1 MVMDYYAYW
10 NGGQIRDLFEALVSI
25 CSGSS
30 YEGLLKT
37 AVLAGFLVTLTGA
50 LLKWQGLAS
59 KVYLFAAVLFYSV
72 MLVPK
77 VDVAIHDERSAD
89 VYVVSNVPF
98 GVGFF
103 ASATSKIGHFL
114 TESFE
119 TAFSLP
125 DAERF
130 SKFGLVYPQRALNN
144 LLAAGPVTPEGR
156 ALTDRVIADCIGPEL
171 LDHPDKAAELSHSG
185 DIWTTISADGWINPA
200 RSSVSS
206 DGTVQQCDQALQSL
220 EQHLNTVE
228 LDFLSKRLGTVLVPE
243 RINPADVIRRTLP
256 QSEALLLGVSRSL
269 EKSLKHSVML
279 TALPRGMASIAAQAG
294 APLDLAAKY
303 SASQAN
309 LTSEINYRTLA
320 RLAEHSLPKIRN
332 CVEFIVI
339 AAFPLMLLLMV
350 AAGSAAGAVF
360 RSFFVL
366 LIWFQLWAP
375 LLSVANY
382 LMISVDANPMNR
394 IAAEFGGSTL
404 LAAGIIR
411 EAGATSQA
419 IAGSIMLLIPVIAFA
434 LAKGSDMAFVSMAT
448 GLMAPAQGASSGA
461 SAQAASGNFN
471 AGNVSM
477 GNTSM
482 NSASANKSDLSSS
495 WNDPYASKSQT
506 AYGSVTRD
514 ETGTV
519 TGMARTSI
527 DLGVTSSGAL
537 THSRTTGT
545 ASSAAT
551 TLTASE
557 RQALSLSSAAS
568 SSNAVSREFARA
580 MSQGLSERLSA
591 GQSTA
596 GSSSSS
602 YSKSS
607 GESSTVSRGLSNSE
621 NLSFTSGA
629 KLQAGGGEAQFS
641 TDAAKEA
648 AKDAKAA
655 SSASPENVNLAV
667 AQSPALLGALPTQ
680 AKDPEGKPVA
690 RHVQNAMSHLRG
702 AAEAAGMGIGLEAK
716 TAQQYVDT
724 ATGAQNAAT
733 QHQKAEA
740 YHALKSTAKEIAAST
755 SNDEMR
761 RAAENFS
768 AALDKAYRTSNDQ
781 SRMLSETFS
790 ASRSLSENLSGTN
803 QTAVNNDI
811 LVMQK
816 LLSSDNLSAESH
828 LKALFDSSDKR
839 EFLGASAAADS
850 YDRAADVCHLGPGQI
865 QETALRQN
873 ALKRHGDNSLLAMQR
888 KGEELIGKQ
897 AGSFK
902 DKTGKA
908 SLLPTSLN
916 EELKDFNKKFEEQD
930 EANAIGLLNHSA
942 MTELRQ
948 ERINDSSTGYQNE
961 QRGMSTLL
969 LNSLAGGLGYRE
981 GRVAEETRGPSNYL
995 NSN

>member
-130 SKFGLVYPQRALNN
+130 SKFGLVYPQRALNS

-171 LDHPDKAAELSHSG
+171 LDHSDKAAELSHSG
-185 DIWTTISADGWINPA
+185 DIWATISADGWINPA

-206 DGTVQQCDQALQSL
+206 DGTVQRCDQALQNL

-243 RINPADVIRRTLP
+243 RIDPADVIRRTLP

-269 EKSLKHSVML
+269 EQSLKHSVML

-375 LLSVANY
+375 LLS
-382 LMISVDANPMNR
+382 
-394 IAAEFGGSTL
+394 
-404 LAAGIIR
+404 
-411 EAGATSQA
+411 A
-419 IAGSIMLLIPVIAFA
+419 I
-434 LAKGSDMAFVSMAT
+434 
-448 GLMAPAQGASSGA
+448 
-461 SAQAASGNFN
+461 
-471 AGNVSM
+471 
-477 GNTSM
+477 
-482 NSASANKSDLSSS
+482 
-495 WNDPYASKSQT
+495 
-506 AYGSVTRD
+506 
-514 ETGTV
+514 
-519 TGMARTSI
+519 
-527 DLGVTSSGAL
+527 
-537 THSRTTGT
+537 H
-545 ASSAAT
+545 
-551 TLTASE
+551 
-557 RQALSLSSAAS
+557 
-568 SSNAVSREFARA
+568 
-580 MSQGLSERLSA
+580 
-591 GQSTA
+591 
-596 GSSSSS
+596 
-602 YSKSS
+602 
-607 GESSTVSRGLSNSE
+607 
-621 NLSFTSGA
+621 
-629 KLQAGGGEAQFS
+629 
-641 TDAAKEA
+641 
-648 AKDAKAA
+648 
-655 SSASPENVNLAV
+655 
-667 AQSPALLGALPTQ
+667 
-680 AKDPEGKPVA
+680 
-690 RHVQNAMSHLRG
+690 
-702 AAEAAGMGIGLEAK
+702 
-716 TAQQYVDT
+716 
-724 ATGAQNAAT
+724 
-733 QHQKAEA
+733 
-740 YHALKSTAKEIAAST
+740 
-755 SNDEMR
+755 
-761 RAAENFS
+761 
-768 AALDKAYRTSNDQ
+768 
-781 SRMLSETFS
+781 
-790 ASRSLSENLSGTN
+790 
-803 QTAVNNDI
+803 
-811 LVMQK
+811 
-816 LLSSDNLSAESH
+816 
-828 LKALFDSSDKR
+828 
-839 EFLGASAAADS
+839 
-850 YDRAADVCHLGPGQI
+850 
-865 QETALRQN
+865 
-873 ALKRHGDNSLLAMQR
+873 
-888 KGEELIGKQ
+888 
-897 AGSFK
+897 
-902 DKTGKA
+902 
-908 SLLPTSLN
+908 
-916 EELKDFNKKFEEQD
+916 
-930 EANAIGLLNHSA
+930 
-942 MTELRQ
+942 
-948 ERINDSSTGYQNE
+948 
-961 QRGMSTLL
+961 
-969 LNSLAGGLGYRE
+969 
-981 GRVAEETRGPSNYL
+981 
-995 NSN
+995 

>member
-130 SKFGLVYPQRALNN
+130 SKFGLVYPQRALNS

-156 ALTDRVIADCIGPEL
+156 ALIDRVIADCIGPEL

-185 DIWTTISADGWINPA
+185 DIWATISADGWINPA

-206 DGTVQQCDQALQSL
+206 DGTVQRCDQALQSL
-220 EQHLNTVE
+220 DQHLNTVE

-243 RINPADVIRRTLP
+243 RIDPADVIRRTLP

-269 EKSLKHSVML
+269 EQSLKHSVML

-350 AAGSAAGAVF
+350 AAGSAAGAVV

-448 GLMAPAQGASSGA
+448 GLMAPAQGASSGV
-461 SAQAASGNFN
+461 SAQAAAGNFN

-495 WNDPYASKSQT
+495 WSDPYASKSHT

-545 ASSAAT
+545 ASSSVT

-557 RQALSLSSAAS
+557 SQVLSLSSATS

-641 TDAAKEA
+641 TNASKEA
-648 AKDAKAA
+648 
-655 SSASPENVNLAV
+655 
-667 AQSPALLGALPTQ
+667 

-690 RHVQNAMSHLRG
+690 RHVQSALSHLRG

-716 TAQQYVDT
+716 TAQQFVDT
-724 ATGAQNAAT
+724 ATGTQNAAT

-768 AALDKAYRTSNDQ
+768 AALDKAYRTSNDHG
-781 SRMLSETFS
+781 RMLSETFS
-790 ASRSLSENLSGTN
+790 ASRSQSENLSGTN

-839 EFLGASAAADS
+839 EFLRPCCGCPTLRSGANTRNRYSK
-850 YDRAADVCHLGPGQI
+850 
-865 QETALRQN
+865 
-873 ALKRHGDNSLLAMQR
+873 KR
-888 KGEELIGKQ
+888 
-897 AGSFK
+897 
-902 DKTGKA
+902 
-908 SLLPTSLN
+908 P
-916 EELKDFNKKFEEQD
+916 
-930 EANAIGLLNHSA
+930 
-942 MTELRQ
+942 
-948 ERINDSSTGYQNE
+948 
-961 QRGMSTLL
+961 
-969 LNSLAGGLGYRE
+969 
-981 GRVAEETRGPSNYL
+981 
-995 NSN
+995 

>member
-77 VDVAIHDERSAD
+77 VDVAVHDERSAD
-89 VYVVSNVPF
+89 IYVVSNVPF

-130 SKFGLVYPQRALNN
+130 SKFGLVYPQRALNS

-185 DIWTTISADGWINPA
+185 DIWATISADGWINPA

-206 DGTVQQCDQALQSL
+206 DGTVQRCDQALQSL
-220 EQHLNTVE
+220 DQHLNTVE

-243 RINPADVIRRTLP
+243 RIDPADVIRRTLP

-269 EKSLKHSVML
+269 EQSLKHSVML

-404 LAAGIIR
+404 LAVGIIR

-448 GLMAPAQGASSGA
+448 GLMAPAQGASSGV
-461 SAQAASGNFN
+461 SAQAAAGNFN

-557 RQALSLSSAAS
+557 SQALSLSSAAS

-641 TDAAKEA
+641 TDPAKEA
-648 AKDAKAA
+648 AKAA
-655 SSASPENVNLAV
+655 SSASPENLNLAA
-667 AQSPALLGALPTQ
+667 AQSPTLLGAVPTQ
-680 AKDPEGKPVA
+680 AKDSEGKPVA
-690 RHVQNAMSHLRG
+690 RRVQNAMSHLRG

-716 TAQQYVDT
+716 TAQQFVDT
-724 ATGAQNAAT
+724 ATGSQSAAT
-733 QHQKAEA
+733 QRQKAEA

-790 ASRSLSENLSGTN
+790 ASRSQSENLSGTS

-816 LLSSDNLSAESH
+816 LLSSDYLSAESH

-850 YDRAADVCHLGPGQI
+850 YDRAADVRHLGPGQI

-873 ALKRHGDNSLLAMQR
+873 ALKRQGETSLSALQLM
-888 KGEELIGKQ
+888 GEGVIGKQ
-897 AGSFK
+897 AKSFRNNAEISSL
-902 DKTGKA
+902 A
-908 SLLPTSLN
+908 SSSLN
-916 EELKDFNKKFEEQD
+916 VEREDFNKKFDEQE
-930 EANAIGLLNHSA
+930 EANAIGLLNQGA
-942 MTELRQ
+942 MTDLRI
-948 ERINDSSTGYQNE
+948 EHNNDSSTRYLNE
-961 QRGMSTLL
+961 QKGMSTLL
-969 LNSLAGGLGYRE
+969 LNSLAGGLGYQ
-981 GRVAEETRGPSNYL
+981 GPRLGKYKQDER
-995 NSN
+995 

>member
-130 SKFGLVYPQRALNN
+130 SKFGLVYPQRALNS

-185 DIWTTISADGWINPA
+185 NIWATISADGWINPA

-206 DGTVQQCDQALQSL
+206 DGTVQRCDQALQSL
-220 EQHLNTVE
+220 DQYLNTVE

-243 RINPADVIRRTLP
+243 RIDPADVIRRTLP
-256 QSEALLLGVSRSL
+256 QSEALLLGMSRSL
-269 EKSLKHSVML
+269 EQSLKHSVML
-279 TALPRGMASIAAQAG
+279 RGMASIAAQAG

-461 SAQAASGNFN
+461 SAQTAAGNFN

-495 WNDPYASKSQT
+495 WSDPYASKSQT

-545 ASSAAT
+545 ASSSAT

-557 RQALSLSSAAS
+557 SQALSLSSAAS

-641 TDAAKEA
+641 TDAAKET

-655 SSASPENVNLAV
+655 SSASPEALNLAA
-667 AQSPALLGALPTQ
+667 AQSPALLGAVPTQ
-680 AKDPEGKPVA
+680 VKDSERKPVA
-690 RHVQNAMSHLRG
+690 RHVQNAMSHLLG

-740 YHALKSTAKEIAAST
+740 YHALKSTAKEIAAAT

-790 ASRSLSENLSGTN
+790 ASRSQSESLSGTN

-839 EFLGASAAADS
+839 EYLGASAAADS
-850 YDRAADVCHLGPGQI
+850 YDRAADVRHLGPGQI
-865 QETALRQN
+865 QVTGLEQN

-902 DKTGKA
+902 DKTEDV
-908 SLLPTSLN
+908 SLLSTSLN
-916 EELKDFNKKFEEQD
+916 EELKDFNRKFDEQEET
-930 EANAIGLLNHSA
+930 NAVGLMNQGA
-942 MTELRQ
+942 MTELRRD
-948 ERINDSSTGYQNE
+948 RIDDASVNYLNE
-961 QRGMSTLL
+961 QRGISTIL
-969 LNSLAGGLGYRE
+969 LNSLAGGLGYKKPMIE
-981 GRVAEETRGPSNYL
+981 NEKDVHK
-995 NSN
+995 

>member
-130 SKFGLVYPQRALNN
+130 SKFGLVYPQRALNS

-156 ALTDRVIADCIGPEL
+156 ALIDRVIADCIGPEL

-185 DIWTTISADGWINPA
+185 DIWATISADGWINPA

-206 DGTVQQCDQALQSL
+206 DGTVQRCDQALQSL
-220 EQHLNTVE
+220 DQHLNTVE

-243 RINPADVIRRTLP
+243 RIDPADVIRRTLP

-269 EKSLKHSVML
+269 EQSLKHSVML

-448 GLMAPAQGASSGA
+448 GLMAPAQGASSGV
-461 SAQAASGNFN
+461 SAQAAAGNFN

-495 WNDPYASKSQT
+495 WSDPYASKSHT

-545 ASSAAT
+545 ASSSVT

-557 RQALSLSSAAS
+557 SQVLSLSSAAS

-641 TDAAKEA
+641 TNASKEA

-655 SSASPENVNLAV
+655 SSASPENVNLAA
-667 AQSPALLGALPTQ
+667 AQSPALLGTLPTQ

-690 RHVQNAMSHLRG
+690 RHVQSAMSHLRG

-716 TAQQYVDT
+716 TAQQFVDT
-724 ATGAQNAAT
+724 ATGSQSSAT
-733 QHQKAEA
+733 QRQKAEA

-755 SNDEMR
+755 SNDEIR
-761 RAAENFS
+761 LAAESFS

-790 ASRSLSENLSGTN
+790 ASRSQSENLSGTS

-839 EFLGASAAADS
+839 EYLGASAAADS
-850 YDRAADVCHLGPGQI
+850 YDRAADVRHLGPGQI

-873 ALKRHGDNSLLAMQR
+873 ALKRQ
-888 KGEELIGKQ
+888 GETSFSALQLMGEGVIGKQ
-897 AGSFK
+897 AKSFRNNAENSSL
-902 DKTGKA
+902 A
-908 SLLPTSLN
+908 SSSLN
-916 EELKDFNKKFEEQD
+916 AGREDFNKKFDEQE
-930 EANAIGLLNHSA
+930 EANV
-942 MTELRQ
+942 T
-948 ERINDSSTGYQNE
+948 
-961 QRGMSTLL
+961 
-969 LNSLAGGLGYRE
+969 
-981 GRVAEETRGPSNYL
+981 
-995 NSN
+995 

>member
-130 SKFGLVYPQRALNN
+130 SKFGLVYPQRALNS

-185 DIWTTISADGWINPA
+185 DIWATISADGWINPA

-206 DGTVQQCDQALQSL
+206 DGTVQRCDQALQSL
-220 EQHLNTVE
+220 DQHLNTVE
-228 LDFLSKRLGTVLVPE
+228 LDFLSKRLGTVLIPE
-243 RINPADVIRRTLP
+243 RIDPADVIRRTLP

-269 EKSLKHSVML
+269 EQSLKHSVML

-375 LLSVANY
+375 LFSVANY

-394 IAAEFGGSTL
+394 IASEFGGSTL

-461 SAQAASGNFN
+461 SAQASAGNFN

-477 GNTSM
+477 GNTSI

-495 WNDPYASKSQT
+495 WSDPYASKSQT

-514 ETGTV
+514 GTGTV

-537 THSRTTGT
+537 RHSRTTGT
-545 ASSAAT
+545 ASSSAT

-557 RQALSLSSAAS
+557 SQALSLSSAAS
-568 SSNAVSREFARA
+568 SSNAVSRECARA

-602 YSKSS
+602 YSKST

-648 AKDAKAA
+648 AKDAKGV
-655 SSASPENVNLAV
+655 SSASSENLNLAA
-667 AQSPALLGALPTQ
+667 AQSSPAVLGAVSTQ
-680 AKDPEGKPVA
+680 SKDSEGKPVA

-716 TAQQYVDT
+716 TAQLLVDT
-724 ATGAQNAAT
+724 ATGSQSAAT
-733 QHQKAEA
+733 QRQKAEA
-740 YHALKSTAKEIAAST
+740 YHVLKSTAKEIASST
-755 SNDEMR
+755 TNDEMR
-761 RAAENFS
+761 RVAENFS
-768 AALDKAYRTSNDQ
+768 AALDKAYRSSNDQ
-781 SRMLSETFS
+781 SRMVSETFS
-790 ASRSLSENLSGTN
+790 ASRSQSENLSGTS

-839 EFLGASAAADS
+839 EYLGASVAADS
-850 YDRAADVCHLGPGQI
+850 YDRAADVRHLGPGQI
-865 QETALRQN
+865 QNTGLEQN
-873 ALKRHGDNSLLAMQR
+873 ALKRHGDNSLSAMQR
-888 KGEELIGKQ
+888 KGGELIGKQ
-897 AGSFK
+897 AISLK
-902 DKTGKA
+902 DKTEGA
-908 SLLPTSLN
+908 SLLSTSLN
-916 EELKDFNKKFEEQD
+916 AGLKDFNRKFDEQEETNSVGLMNQD
-930 EANAIGLLNHSA
+930 A
-942 MTELRQ
+942 MTELRRD
-948 ERINDSSTGYQNE
+948 RIDGASVNYLNE
-961 QRGMSTLL
+961 QKGMSTIL

-981 GRVAEETRGPSNYL
+981 ARVEKEAKDEN
-995 NSN
+995 

>member
-130 SKFGLVYPQRALNN
+130 SKFGLVYPQRALNS
-144 LLAAGPVTPEGR
+144 LLTAGPVTPEGR

-185 DIWTTISADGWINPA
+185 DIWATISADGWINPA

-206 DGTVQQCDQALQSL
+206 DGTVQRCDQALQSL
-220 EQHLNTVE
+220 DQHLNTVE

-243 RINPADVIRRTLP
+243 RIDPADVIRRTLP

-269 EKSLKHSVML
+269 EQSLKHSVML

-375 LLSVANY
+375 LFSVANY

-394 IAAEFGGSTL
+394 IASEFGGSTL

-461 SAQAASGNFN
+461 SAQASAGNFN

-477 GNTSM
+477 GNTSI

-495 WNDPYASKSQT
+495 WSDPYASKSQT

-514 ETGTV
+514 GTGTV

-537 THSRTTGT
+537 RHSRTTGT
-545 ASSAAT
+545 ASSSAT

-557 RQALSLSSAAS
+557 SQALSLSSAAS

-602 YSKSS
+602 YSKST

-648 AKDAKAA
+648 AKDAKGV
-655 SSASPENVNLAV
+655 SSASSENLNLAA
-667 AQSPALLGALPTQ
+667 AQSSPAVLGAVSTQ
-680 AKDPEGKPVA
+680 SKDSEGKPVA

-716 TAQQYVDT
+716 TAQLLVDT
-724 ATGAQNAAT
+724 ATGSQSAAT
-733 QHQKAEA
+733 QRQKAEA
-740 YHALKSTAKEIAAST
+740 YHVLKSTAKEIASST
-755 SNDEMR
+755 TNDEMR
-761 RAAENFS
+761 RVAENFS
-768 AALDKAYRTSNDQ
+768 AALDKAYRSSNDQ
-781 SRMLSETFS
+781 SRMVSETFS
-790 ASRSLSENLSGTN
+790 ASRSQSENLSGTS

-839 EFLGASAAADS
+839 EYLGASVAADS
-850 YDRAADVCHLGPGQI
+850 YDRAADVRHLGPGQI
-865 QETALRQN
+865 QNTGLEQN
-873 ALKRHGDNSLLAMQR
+873 ALKRHGDNSLSAMQR
-888 KGEELIGKQ
+888 KGGELIGKQ
-897 AGSFK
+897 AISLK
-902 DKTGKA
+902 DKTEGA
-908 SLLPTSLN
+908 SLLSTSLN
-916 EELKDFNKKFEEQD
+916 AGLKDFNRKFDEQEETNSVGLMNQD
-930 EANAIGLLNHSA
+930 A
-942 MTELRQ
+942 MTELRRD
-948 ERINDSSTGYQNE
+948 RIDGASVNYLNE
-961 QRGMSTLL
+961 QKGMSTIL

-981 GRVAEETRGPSNYL
+981 ARVEKEAKDEN
-995 NSN
+995 

>member
-130 SKFGLVYPQRALNN
+130 SKFGLVYPQRALNS

-171 LDHPDKAAELSHSG
+171 LDHSDKAAELSHSG
-185 DIWTTISADGWINPA
+185 DIWATISADGWINPA

-206 DGTVQQCDQALQSL
+206 DGTVQRCDQALQNL

-243 RINPADVIRRTLP
+243 RIDPADVIRRTLP

-269 EKSLKHSVML
+269 EQSLKHSVML

-394 IAAEFGGSTL
+394 IATEFGGSTL

-419 IAGSIMLLIPVIAFA
+419 IAGSIMLLIPLIAFA

-461 SAQAASGNFN
+461 SAQAAAGNFN
-471 AGNVSM
+471 AGNISM

-495 WNDPYASKSQT
+495 WSDPYASKSQT

-527 DLGVTSSGAL
+527 DLGVSSSGAL

-545 ASSAAT
+545 ASSSAT

-557 RQALSLSSAAS
+557 SQALSLSSAAT

-602 YSKSS
+602 YSKST

-648 AKDAKAA
+648 AKDAKGV
-655 SSASPENVNLAV
+655 SSASSENLNLAA
-667 AQSPALLGALPTQ
+667 AQSSPAVLGAVSAQ
-680 AKDPEGKPVA
+680 SKDSEGKPVA

-716 TAQQYVDT
+716 TAQLLVDT
-724 ATGAQNAAT
+724 ATGSQSAAT
-733 QHQKAEA
+733 QRQKAEA
-740 YHALKSTAKEIAAST
+740 YQVLKSTAKEIASST
-755 SNDEMR
+755 TNDEMR
-761 RAAENFS
+761 RVAENFS
-768 AALDKAYRTSNDQ
+768 AALDKAYRSSNDQ
-781 SRMLSETFS
+781 SRMVSETFS
-790 ASRSLSENLSGTN
+790 ASRSQSETLSGTS

-839 EFLGASAAADS
+839 EYLGASVAADS
-850 YDRAADVCHLGPGQI
+850 YDRAADVRHLGPGQI
-865 QETALRQN
+865 QNTGLEQN
-873 ALKRHGDNSLLAMQR
+873 ALKRHGDNSLSAMQR
-888 KGEELIGKQ
+888 KGGELIGKQ
-897 AGSFK
+897 AISLK
-902 DKTGKA
+902 DKTEGA
-908 SLLPTSLN
+908 SLLSTSLN
-916 EELKDFNKKFEEQD
+916 AGLKDFNRKFDEQEETNSVGLMNQD
-930 EANAIGLLNHSA
+930 A
-942 MTELRQ
+942 MTELRRD
-948 ERINDSSTGYQNE
+948 RIDGASVNYLNE
-961 QRGMSTLL
+961 QKGMSTIL

-981 GRVAEETRGPSNYL
+981 ARVKKEAKDEN
-995 NSN
+995 

>member
-59 KVYLFAAVLFYSV
+59 KVYLFAAALFYSV

-130 SKFGLVYPQRALNN
+130 SKFGLVYPQRALNS

-185 DIWTTISADGWINPA
+185 DIWATISADGWINPA

-206 DGTVQQCDQALQSL
+206 DGTVQRCDQALQSL
-220 EQHLNTVE
+220 DQYLNTVE

-243 RINPADVIRRTLP
+243 RIDPADVIRRTLP
-256 QSEALLLGVSRSL
+256 QSEALLLGMSRSL
-269 EKSLKHSVML
+269 EQSLKHSVML

-461 SAQAASGNFN
+461 SAQTAAGNFN

-495 WNDPYASKSQT
+495 WSDPYASKSQT

-537 THSRTTGT
+537 THSRMTGT
-545 ASSAAT
+545 ASSSAT

-557 RQALSLSSAAS
+557 SQALSLSSAAS

-641 TDAAKEA
+641 TDAAKET

-655 SSASPENVNLAV
+655 SSASPEALNLAA
-667 AQSPALLGALPTQ
+667 AQSPALLGAVPTQ
-680 AKDPEGKPVA
+680 VKDSERKPVA
-690 RHVQNAMSHLRG
+690 RHVQNAMSHLLG

-740 YHALKSTAKEIAAST
+740 YHALKSTAKEIAAAT

-790 ASRSLSENLSGTN
+790 ASRSQSESLSGTN

-839 EFLGASAAADS
+839 EYLGASAAADS
-850 YDRAADVCHLGPGQI
+850 YDRAADVRHLGPGQI
-865 QETALRQN
+865 QVTGLEQN

-902 DKTGKA
+902 DKTEDV
-908 SLLPTSLN
+908 SLLSTSLN
-916 EELKDFNKKFEEQD
+916 EELKDFNRKFDEQEET
-930 EANAIGLLNHSA
+930 NAVGLMNQGA
-942 MTELRQ
+942 MTELRRD
-948 ERINDSSTGYQNE
+948 RIDDASVNYLNE
-961 QRGMSTLL
+961 QRGISTIL
-969 LNSLAGGLGYRE
+969 LNSLAGGLGYKKPMIE
-981 GRVAEETRGPSNYL
+981 NEKDVHK
-995 NSN
+995 

>member
-50 LLKWQGLAS
+50 LLKWQGIAS

-77 VDVAIHDERSAD
+77 VNVAIHDERSAD

-130 SKFGLVYPQRALNN
+130 SKFGLVYPQRALTS

-185 DIWTTISADGWINPA
+185 DIWATISADGWINPA

-206 DGTVQQCDQALQSL
+206 DGTVQRCDQALQSL
-220 EQHLNTVE
+220 DQHLNTVE

-243 RINPADVIRRTLP
+243 RIDPADVIRRTLP

-269 EKSLKHSVML
+269 EQSLKHSVML

-394 IAAEFGGSTL
+394 IATEFRGSTL

-434 LAKGSDMAFVSMAT
+434 LAKGTDMAFVSMAT
-448 GLMAPAQGASSGA
+448 GLMTPAQGASSGA

-557 RQALSLSSAAS
+557 SQALSLSSAAS
-568 SSNAVSREFARA
+568 SSNAVSREFAQA

-629 KLQAGGGEAQFS
+629 KLQAEGGEAQFS
-641 TDAAKEA
+641 TDPAKEA
-648 AKDAKAA
+648 AKAA
-655 SSASPENVNLAV
+655 SSASPENLNLAA
-667 AQSPALLGALPTQ
+667 AQSPTLLGAVPTQ
-680 AKDPEGKPVA
+680 AKDSEGKPVA
-690 RHVQNAMSHLRG
+690 RRVQNAMSHLRG

-716 TAQQYVDT
+716 TAQQFVDT
-724 ATGAQNAAT
+724 ATGSQSAAT
-733 QHQKAEA
+733 QRQKAEA

-790 ASRSLSENLSGTN
+790 ASRSQSENLSGTS

-816 LLSSDNLSAESH
+816 LLSSDYLSAESH

-850 YDRAADVCHLGPGQI
+850 YDRAADVRHLGPGQI

-873 ALKRHGDNSLLAMQR
+873 ALKRQGETSLSALQLM
-888 KGEELIGKQ
+888 GEGVIGKQ
-897 AGSFK
+897 AKSFRNNAEISSL
-902 DKTGKA
+902 A
-908 SLLPTSLN
+908 SSSLN
-916 EELKDFNKKFEEQD
+916 VEREDFNKKFDEQE
-930 EANAIGLLNHSA
+930 EANAIGLLNQGA
-942 MTELRQ
+942 MTDLRI
-948 ERINDSSTGYQNE
+948 EHNNDSSTRYLNE
-961 QRGMSTLL
+961 QKGMSTLL
-969 LNSLAGGLGYRE
+969 LNSLAGGLAYQ
-981 GRVAEETRGPSNYL
+981 GPRLGKYKQDER
-995 NSN
+995 

>member
-130 SKFGLVYPQRALNN
+130 SKFGLVYPQRALNS

-171 LDHPDKAAELSHSG
+171 LDHSDKAAELSHSG
-185 DIWTTISADGWINPA
+185 DIWATISADGWINPA

-206 DGTVQQCDQALQSL
+206 DGTVQRCDQALQNL

-243 RINPADVIRRTLP
+243 RIDPADVIRRTLP

-269 EKSLKHSVML
+269 EQSLKHSVML

-394 IAAEFGGSTL
+394 IATEFGGSTL

-419 IAGSIMLLIPVIAFA
+419 IAGSIMLLIPLIAFA

-461 SAQAASGNFN
+461 SAQAAAGNFN
-471 AGNVSM
+471 AGNISM

-495 WNDPYASKSQT
+495 WSDPYASKSQT

-527 DLGVTSSGAL
+527 DLGVSSSGAL

-545 ASSAAT
+545 ASSSAT

-557 RQALSLSSAAS
+557 SQALSLSSAAT

-602 YSKSS
+602 YSKST
-607 GESSTVSRGLSNSE
+607 GESSIVSRGLSNSE

-648 AKDAKAA
+648 AKDAKGV
-655 SSASPENVNLAV
+655 SSASSENLNLAA
-667 AQSPALLGALPTQ
+667 AQSSPAVLGAVSTQ
-680 AKDPEGKPVA
+680 SKDSEGKPVA

-716 TAQQYVDT
+716 TAQLLVDT
-724 ATGAQNAAT
+724 ATGSQSAAT
-733 QHQKAEA
+733 QRQKAEA
-740 YHALKSTAKEIAAST
+740 YQVLKSTAKEIASST
-755 SNDEMR
+755 TNDEMR
-761 RAAENFS
+761 RVAENFS
-768 AALDKAYRTSNDQ
+768 AALDKAYRSSNDQ
-781 SRMLSETFS
+781 SRMVSETFS
-790 ASRSLSENLSGTN
+790 ASRSQSETLSGTS

-839 EFLGASAAADS
+839 EYLGASVAADS
-850 YDRAADVCHLGPGQI
+850 YDRAADVRHLGPGQI
-865 QETALRQN
+865 QNTGLEQN
-873 ALKRHGDNSLLAMQR
+873 ALKRHGDNSLSAMQR
-888 KGEELIGKQ
+888 KGGELIGKQ
-897 AGSFK
+897 AISLK
-902 DKTGKA
+902 DKTEGA
-908 SLLPTSLN
+908 SLLSTSLN
-916 EELKDFNKKFEEQD
+916 AGLKDFNRKFDEQEETNSVGLMNQD
-930 EANAIGLLNHSA
+930 A
-942 MTELRQ
+942 MTELRRD
-948 ERINDSSTGYQNE
+948 RIDGASVNYLNE
-961 QRGMSTLL
+961 QKGMSTIL

-981 GRVAEETRGPSNYL
+981 ARVEKEAKDEN
-995 NSN
+995 

>member
-130 SKFGLVYPQRALNN
+130 SKFGLVYPQRALNS

-185 DIWTTISADGWINPA
+185 DIWATISADGWINPA

-206 DGTVQQCDQALQSL
+206 DGTVQRCDQALQSL
-220 EQHLNTVE
+220 DQYLNTVE

-243 RINPADVIRRTLP
+243 RIDPADVIRRTLP
-256 QSEALLLGVSRSL
+256 QSEALLLGMSRSL
-269 EKSLKHSVML
+269 EQSLKHSVML

-461 SAQAASGNFN
+461 SAQTAAGNFN

-495 WNDPYASKSQT
+495 WSDPYASKSQS

-537 THSRTTGT
+537 THSRMTGT
-545 ASSAAT
+545 ASSSAT

-557 RQALSLSSAAS
+557 SQALSLSSAAS

-641 TDAAKEA
+641 TDAAKET

-655 SSASPENVNLAV
+655 SSASPEALNLAA
-667 AQSPALLGALPTQ
+667 AQSPALLGAVPTQ
-680 AKDPEGKPVA
+680 VKDSERKPVA
-690 RHVQNAMSHLRG
+690 RHVQNAMSHLLG

-740 YHALKSTAKEIAAST
+740 YHALKSTAKEIAAAT

-790 ASRSLSENLSGTN
+790 ASRSQSESLSGTN

-839 EFLGASAAADS
+839 EYLGASAAADS
-850 YDRAADVCHLGPGQI
+850 YDRAADVRHLGPGQI
-865 QETALRQN
+865 QVTGLEQN

-902 DKTGKA
+902 DKTEDV
-908 SLLPTSLN
+908 SLLSTSLN
-916 EELKDFNKKFEEQD
+916 EELKDFNRKFDEQEET
-930 EANAIGLLNHSA
+930 NAVGLMNQGA
-942 MTELRQ
+942 MTELRRD
-948 ERINDSSTGYQNE
+948 RIDDASVNYLNE
-961 QRGMSTLL
+961 QRGISTIL
-969 LNSLAGGLGYRE
+969 LNSLAGGLGYKKPMIE
-981 GRVAEETRGPSNYL
+981 NEKDVHK
-995 NSN
+995 

>member
-130 SKFGLVYPQRALNN
+130 SKFGLVYPQRALNS

-185 DIWTTISADGWINPA
+185 NIWATISADGWINPA

-206 DGTVQQCDQALQSL
+206 DGTVQRCDQALQSL
-220 EQHLNTVE
+220 DQYLNTVE

-243 RINPADVIRRTLP
+243 RIDPADVIRRTLP
-256 QSEALLLGVSRSL
+256 QSEALLGMSRSL
-269 EKSLKHSVML
+269 EQSLKHSVML

-461 SAQAASGNFN
+461 SAQTAAGNFN

-495 WNDPYASKSQT
+495 WSDPYASKSQT

-545 ASSAAT
+545 ASSSAT

-557 RQALSLSSAAS
+557 SQALSLSSAAS

-641 TDAAKEA
+641 TDAAKET

-655 SSASPENVNLAV
+655 SSASPEALNLAA
-667 AQSPALLGALPTQ
+667 AQSPALLGAVPTQ
-680 AKDPEGKPVA
+680 VKDSERKPVA
-690 RHVQNAMSHLRG
+690 RHVQNAMSHLLG

-740 YHALKSTAKEIAAST
+740 YHALKSTAKEIAAAT

-790 ASRSLSENLSGTN
+790 ASRSQSESLSGTN

-839 EFLGASAAADS
+839 EYLGASAAADS
-850 YDRAADVCHLGPGQI
+850 YDRAADVRHLGPGQI
-865 QETALRQN
+865 QVTGLEQN
-873 ALKRHGDNSLLAMQR
+873 ALKRHGENSLLAMQR

-902 DKTGKA
+902 DKTEDV
-908 SLLPTSLN
+908 SLLSTSLN
-916 EELKDFNKKFEEQD
+916 EELKDFNRKFDEQEET
-930 EANAIGLLNHSA
+930 NAVGLMNQGA
-942 MTELRQ
+942 MTELRRD
-948 ERINDSSTGYQNE
+948 RIDDASVNYLNE
-961 QRGMSTLL
+961 QRGISTIL
-969 LNSLAGGLGYRE
+969 LNSLAGGLGYKKPMIE
-981 GRVAEETRGPSNYL
+981 NEKDVHK
-995 NSN
+995 

>member
-50 LLKWQGLAS
+50 LLKWQGIAS

-77 VDVAIHDERSAD
+77 VNVAIHDERSAD

-130 SKFGLVYPQRALNN
+130 SKFGLVYPQRALTS

-185 DIWTTISADGWINPA
+185 DIWATISADGWINPA

-206 DGTVQQCDQALQSL
+206 DGTVQRCDQALQSL
-220 EQHLNTVE
+220 DQHLNTVE

-243 RINPADVIRRTLP
+243 RIDPADVIRRTLP
-256 QSEALLLGVSRSL
+256 QSEALLLGDSRSL
-269 EKSLKHSVML
+269 EQSLKHSVML

-394 IAAEFGGSTL
+394 IATEFRGSTL

-434 LAKGSDMAFVSMAT
+434 LAKGTDMAFVSMAT
-448 GLMAPAQGASSGA
+448 GLMTPAQGASSGA

-527 DLGVTSSGAL
+527 DLGVTSSSAL

-557 RQALSLSSAAS
+557 SQALSLSSAAS
-568 SSNAVSREFARA
+568 SSNAVSREFAQA

-629 KLQAGGGEAQFS
+629 KLQAEGGEAQFS
-641 TDAAKEA
+641 TDPAKEA
-648 AKDAKAA
+648 AKAA
-655 SSASPENVNLAV
+655 SSASPENLNLAA
-667 AQSPALLGALPTQ
+667 AQSPTLLGAVPTQ
-680 AKDPEGKPVA
+680 AKDSEGKPVA
-690 RHVQNAMSHLRG
+690 RRVQNAMSHLRG

-716 TAQQYVDT
+716 TAQQFVDT
-724 ATGAQNAAT
+724 ATGSQSAAT
-733 QHQKAEA
+733 QRQKAEA

-790 ASRSLSENLSGTN
+790 ASRSQSENLSGTS

-816 LLSSDNLSAESH
+816 LLSSDYLSAESH

-850 YDRAADVCHLGPGQI
+850 YARAADVRHLGPGQI

-873 ALKRHGDNSLLAMQR
+873 ALKRQGETSLSALQLM
-888 KGEELIGKQ
+888 GEGVIGKQ
-897 AGSFK
+897 AKSFRNNAEISSL
-902 DKTGKA
+902 A
-908 SLLPTSLN
+908 SSSLN
-916 EELKDFNKKFEEQD
+916 VEREDFNKKFDEQE
-930 EANAIGLLNHSA
+930 EANAIGLLNQGA
-942 MTELRQ
+942 MTDLRI
-948 ERINDSSTGYQNE
+948 EHNNDSSTRYLNE
-961 QRGMSTLL
+961 QKGMSTLL
-969 LNSLAGGLGYRE
+969 LNSLAGGLGYQ
-981 GRVAEETRGPSNYL
+981 GPRLGKYKQDER
-995 NSN
+995 

>member
-130 SKFGLVYPQRALNN
+130 SKFGLVYPQRALNS

-185 DIWTTISADGWINPA
+185 DIWATISADGWINPA

-206 DGTVQQCDQALQSL
+206 DGTVQRCDQALQSL
-220 EQHLNTVE
+220 DQHLNTVE

-243 RINPADVIRRTLP
+243 RIDPADVIRRTLP

-269 EKSLKHSVML
+269 EQSLKHSVML

-350 AAGSAAGAVF
+350 AAGSGAGAVF

-375 LLSVANY
+375 LFSVANY

-394 IAAEFGGSTL
+394 IASEFGGSTL

-461 SAQAASGNFN
+461 SAQASAGNFN

-477 GNTSM
+477 GNTSI

-495 WNDPYASKSQT
+495 WSDPYASKSQT

-514 ETGTV
+514 GTGTV

-537 THSRTTGT
+537 RHSRTTGT
-545 ASSAAT
+545 ASSSAT

-557 RQALSLSSAAS
+557 SQALSLSSAAS

-580 MSQGLSERLSA
+580 MSQGLSERLSE

-602 YSKSS
+602 YSKST
-607 GESSTVSRGLSNSE
+607 GESSNVSRGLSNSE

-648 AKDAKAA
+648 AKDAKGV
-655 SSASPENVNLAV
+655 SSASSENLNLAA
-667 AQSPALLGALPTQ
+667 AQSSPAVLGAVSTQ
-680 AKDPEGKPVA
+680 SKDSEGKPVA

-716 TAQQYVDT
+716 TAQLLVDT
-724 ATGAQNAAT
+724 ATGSQSAAT
-733 QHQKAEA
+733 QRQKAEA
-740 YHALKSTAKEIAAST
+740 YHVLKSTAKEIASST
-755 SNDEMR
+755 TNDEMR
-761 RAAENFS
+761 RVAENFS
-768 AALDKAYRTSNDQ
+768 AALDKAYRSSNDQ
-781 SRMLSETFS
+781 SRMVSETFS
-790 ASRSLSENLSGTN
+790 ASRSQSENLSGTS

-839 EFLGASAAADS
+839 EYLGASVAADS
-850 YDRAADVCHLGPGQI
+850 YDRAADVRHLGPGQI
-865 QETALRQN
+865 QNTGLEQN
-873 ALKRHGDNSLLAMQR
+873 ALKRHGDNSLSAMQR
-888 KGEELIGKQ
+888 KGGELIGKQ
-897 AGSFK
+897 AISLK
-902 DKTGKA
+902 DKTEGA
-908 SLLPTSLN
+908 SLLSTSLN
-916 EELKDFNKKFEEQD
+916 AGLKDFNRKFDEQEETNSVGLMNQD
-930 EANAIGLLNHSA
+930 A
-942 MTELRQ
+942 MTELRRD
-948 ERINDSSTGYQNE
+948 RIDGASVNYLNE
-961 QRGMSTLL
+961 QKGMSTIL

-981 GRVAEETRGPSNYL
+981 ARVEKEAKDEN
-995 NSN
+995 

>member
-59 KVYLFAAVLFYSV
+59 KVYLFATVLFYSV

-130 SKFGLVYPQRALNN
+130 SKFGLVYPQRALNS

-156 ALTDRVIADCIGPEL
+156 ALIDRVIADCIGPEL

-185 DIWTTISADGWINPA
+185 DIWATISADGWINPA

-206 DGTVQQCDQALQSL
+206 DGTVQRCDQALQSL
-220 EQHLNTVE
+220 DQHLNTVE

-243 RINPADVIRRTLP
+243 RIDPADVIRRTLP

-269 EKSLKHSVML
+269 EQSLKHSVML

-448 GLMAPAQGASSGA
+448 GLMAPAQGASSGV
-461 SAQAASGNFN
+461 SAQAAAGNFN

-495 WNDPYASKSQT
+495 WSDPYASKSHT

-545 ASSAAT
+545 ASSSVT

-557 RQALSLSSAAS
+557 SQVLSLSSATS

-641 TDAAKEA
+641 TNASKEA
-648 AKDAKAA
+648 
-655 SSASPENVNLAV
+655 
-667 AQSPALLGALPTQ
+667 

-690 RHVQNAMSHLRG
+690 RHVQSALSHLRG

-716 TAQQYVDT
+716 TAQQFVDT
-724 ATGAQNAAT
+724 ATGTQNAAT

-768 AALDKAYRTSNDQ
+768 AALDKAYRTSNDHG
-781 SRMLSETFS
+781 RMLSETFS
-790 ASRSLSENLSGTN
+790 ASRSQSENLSGTN

-850 YDRAADVCHLGPGQI
+850 YDRAADVRHLGPGQI
-865 QETALRQN
+865 QETAIRKN
-873 ALKRHGDNSLLAMQR
+873 ALKRQGEASLFALQLM
-888 KGEELIGKQ
+888 GEGVIGKQ
-897 AGSFK
+897 AKSFRNNVENSSL
-902 DKTGKA
+902 A
-908 SLLPTSLN
+908 SSLLN
-916 EELKDFNKKFEEQD
+916 AGREDFNKKFDEQE
-930 EANAIGLLNHSA
+930 EANVIGLLNQGA
-942 MTELRQ
+942 MTELRN
-948 ERINDSSTGYQNE
+948 EHNNDSSTRYLNE
-961 QRGMSTLL
+961 QKGMSTLL
-969 LNSLAGGLGYRE
+969 LNSLAGGLGYRGPRLE
-981 GRVAEETRGPSNYL
+981 KYEEDER
-995 NSN
+995 

>member
-130 SKFGLVYPQRALNN
+130 SKFGLVYPQRALNS

-185 DIWTTISADGWINPA
+185 DIWATISADGWINPA

-206 DGTVQQCDQALQSL
+206 DGTVQRCDQALQSL
-220 EQHLNTVE
+220 DQHLNTVE

-243 RINPADVIRRTLP
+243 RIDPADVIRRTLP

-269 EKSLKHSVML
+269 EQSLKHSVML

-375 LLSVANY
+375 LFSVANY

-394 IAAEFGGSTL
+394 IFAEFGGSTL

-411 EAGATSQA
+411 ETGATSQA

-434 LAKGSDMAFVSMAT
+434 LAKGSDMAFVSIAT

-461 SAQAASGNFN
+461 SAQAAAGNFN

-557 RQALSLSSAAS
+557 SQALSLSSAAT

-602 YSKSS
+602 YSKST

-648 AKDAKAA
+648 AKDAKGV
-655 SSASPENVNLAV
+655 SSASSENLNLAA
-667 AQSPALLGALPTQ
+667 AQSSPAVLGAVSTQ
-680 AKDPEGKPVA
+680 SKDSEGKPVA

-716 TAQQYVDT
+716 TAQLLVDT
-724 ATGAQNAAT
+724 ATGSQSAAT
-733 QHQKAEA
+733 QRQKAEA
-740 YHALKSTAKEIAAST
+740 YHVLKSTAKEIASST
-755 SNDEMR
+755 TNDEMR
-761 RAAENFS
+761 RVAENFS
-768 AALDKAYRTSNDQ
+768 AALDKAYRSSNDQ
-781 SRMLSETFS
+781 SRMVSETFS
-790 ASRSLSENLSGTN
+790 ASRSQSENLSGTS

-839 EFLGASAAADS
+839 EYLGASVAADS
-850 YDRAADVCHLGPGQI
+850 YDRAADVRHLGPGQI
-865 QETALRQN
+865 QNTGLEQN
-873 ALKRHGDNSLLAMQR
+873 ALKRHGDNSLSAMQR
-888 KGEELIGKQ
+888 KGGELIGKQ
-897 AGSFK
+897 AISLK
-902 DKTGKA
+902 DKTEGA
-908 SLLPTSLN
+908 SLLSTSLN
-916 EELKDFNKKFEEQD
+916 AGLKDFNRKFDEQEETNSVGLMNQD
-930 EANAIGLLNHSA
+930 A
-942 MTELRQ
+942 MTELRRD
-948 ERINDSSTGYQNE
+948 RIDGASVNYLNE
-961 QRGMSTLL
+961 QKGMSTIL

-981 GRVAEETRGPSNYL
+981 ARVEKEAKDEN
-995 NSN
+995 

>member
-50 LLKWQGLAS
+50 LLKWQGIAS

-77 VDVAIHDERSAD
+77 VNVAIHDERSAD

-130 SKFGLVYPQRALNN
+130 SKFGLVYPQRALTS

-185 DIWTTISADGWINPA
+185 DIWATISADGWINPA

-206 DGTVQQCDQALQSL
+206 DGTVQRCDQALQSL
-220 EQHLNTVE
+220 DQHLNTVE

-243 RINPADVIRRTLP
+243 RIDPADVIRRTLP

-269 EKSLKHSVML
+269 EQSLKHSVML

-394 IAAEFGGSTL
+394 IATEFRGSTL

-434 LAKGSDMAFVSMAT
+434 LAKGTDMAFVSMAT
-448 GLMAPAQGASSGA
+448 GLMTPAQGASSGA

-557 RQALSLSSAAS
+557 SQALSLSSAAS
-568 SSNAVSREFARA
+568 SSNAVSREFAQA

-629 KLQAGGGEAQFS
+629 KLQAEGGEAQFS
-641 TDAAKEA
+641 TDPAKEA
-648 AKDAKAA
+648 AKAA
-655 SSASPENVNLAV
+655 SSASPENLNLAA
-667 AQSPALLGALPTQ
+667 AQSPTLLGAVPTQ
-680 AKDPEGKPVA
+680 AKDSEGKPVA
-690 RHVQNAMSHLRG
+690 RRVQNAMSHLRG

-716 TAQQYVDT
+716 TAQQFVDT
-724 ATGAQNAAT
+724 ATGSQSAAT
-733 QHQKAEA
+733 QRQKAEA

-790 ASRSLSENLSGTN
+790 ASRSQSENLSGTS

-816 LLSSDNLSAESH
+816 LLSSDYLSAESH

-850 YDRAADVCHLGPGQI
+850 YDRVADVRHLGPGQI

-873 ALKRHGDNSLLAMQR
+873 ALKRQGETSLSALQLM
-888 KGEELIGKQ
+888 GEGVIGKQ
-897 AGSFK
+897 AKSFRNNAEISSL
-902 DKTGKA
+902 A
-908 SLLPTSLN
+908 SSSLN
-916 EELKDFNKKFEEQD
+916 VEREDFNKKFDEQE
-930 EANAIGLLNHSA
+930 EANAIGLLNQGA
-942 MTELRQ
+942 MTDLRI
-948 ERINDSSTGYQNE
+948 EHNNDSSTRYLNE
-961 QRGMSTLL
+961 QKGMSTLL
-969 LNSLAGGLGYRE
+969 LNSLAGGLGYQ
-981 GRVAEETRGPSNYL
+981 GPRLGKYKQDER
-995 NSN
+995 

>member
-130 SKFGLVYPQRALNN
+130 SKFGLVYPQRALNS

-171 LDHPDKAAELSHSG
+171 LDHSDKAAELSHSG
-185 DIWTTISADGWINPA
+185 DIWATISADGWINPA

-206 DGTVQQCDQALQSL
+206 DGTVQRCDQALQNL

-243 RINPADVIRRTLP
+243 RIDPADVIRRTLP

-269 EKSLKHSVML
+269 EQSLKHSVML

-394 IAAEFGGSTL
+394 IATEFGGSTL
-404 LAAGIIR
+404 LASGIIR

-419 IAGSIMLLIPVIAFA
+419 IAGSIMLLIPLIAFA

-461 SAQAASGNFN
+461 SAQAAAGNFN
-471 AGNVSM
+471 AGNISM

-495 WNDPYASKSQT
+495 WSDPYASKSQT

-527 DLGVTSSGAL
+527 DLGVSSSGAL

-545 ASSAAT
+545 ASSSAT

-557 RQALSLSSAAS
+557 SQALSLSSAAT

-602 YSKSS
+602 YSKST

-648 AKDAKAA
+648 AKDAKGV
-655 SSASPENVNLAV
+655 SSASSENLNLAA
-667 AQSPALLGALPTQ
+667 AQSSPAVLGAVSTQ
-680 AKDPEGKPVA
+680 SKDSEGKPVA

-716 TAQQYVDT
+716 TAQLLVDT
-724 ATGAQNAAT
+724 ATGSQSAAT
-733 QHQKAEA
+733 QRQKAEA
-740 YHALKSTAKEIAAST
+740 YQVLKSTAKEIASST
-755 SNDEMR
+755 TNDEMR
-761 RAAENFS
+761 RVAENFS
-768 AALDKAYRTSNDQ
+768 AALDKAYRSSNDQ
-781 SRMLSETFS
+781 SRMVSETFS
-790 ASRSLSENLSGTN
+790 ASRSQSETLSGTS

-839 EFLGASAAADS
+839 EYLGASVAADS
-850 YDRAADVCHLGPGQI
+850 YDRAADVRHLGPGQI
-865 QETALRQN
+865 QNTGLEQN
-873 ALKRHGDNSLLAMQR
+873 ALKRHGDNSLSAMQR
-888 KGEELIGKQ
+888 KGGELIGKQ
-897 AGSFK
+897 AISLK
-902 DKTGKA
+902 DKTEGA
-908 SLLPTSLN
+908 SLLSTSLN
-916 EELKDFNKKFEEQD
+916 AGLKDFNRKFDEQEETNSVGLMNQD
-930 EANAIGLLNHSA
+930 A
-942 MTELRQ
+942 MTELRRD
-948 ERINDSSTGYQNE
+948 RIDGASVNYLNE
-961 QRGMSTLL
+961 QKGMSTIL

-981 GRVAEETRGPSNYL
+981 ARVEKEAKDEN
-995 NSN
+995 

>member
-77 VDVAIHDERSAD
+77 VDVAVHDERSAD

-130 SKFGLVYPQRALNN
+130 SKFGLVYPQRALNS

-185 DIWTTISADGWINPA
+185 DIWATISADGWINPA

-206 DGTVQQCDQALQSL
+206 DGTVQRCDQALQSL
-220 EQHLNTVE
+220 DQHLNTVE

-243 RINPADVIRRTLP
+243 RIDPADAIRRTLP

-269 EKSLKHSVML
+269 EQSLKHSVML
-279 TALPRGMASIAAQAG
+279 TALPGGMASIAAQAG

-394 IAAEFGGSTL
+394 IATEFGGSTL

-419 IAGSIMLLIPVIAFA
+419 IAGSIMLLIPLIAFA

-461 SAQAASGNFN
+461 SAQAAAGNFN
-471 AGNVSM
+471 AGNISM

-495 WNDPYASKSQT
+495 WSDPYASKSQT

-527 DLGVTSSGAL
+527 DLGVSSSGAL

-545 ASSAAT
+545 ASSSAT

-557 RQALSLSSAAS
+557 SQALSLSSAAT

-602 YSKSS
+602 YSKST

-648 AKDAKAA
+648 AKDAKGV
-655 SSASPENVNLAV
+655 SSASSENLNLAA
-667 AQSPALLGALPTQ
+667 AQSSPAVLGAVSTQ
-680 AKDPEGKPVA
+680 SKDSEGKPVA

-716 TAQQYVDT
+716 TAQLLVDT
-724 ATGAQNAAT
+724 ATGSQSAAT
-733 QHQKAEA
+733 QRQKAEA
-740 YHALKSTAKEIAAST
+740 YQVLKSTAKEIASST
-755 SNDEMR
+755 TNDEMR
-761 RAAENFS
+761 RVAENFS
-768 AALDKAYRTSNDQ
+768 AALDKAYRSSNDQ
-781 SRMLSETFS
+781 SRMVSETFS
-790 ASRSLSENLSGTN
+790 ASRSQSETLSGTS

-839 EFLGASAAADS
+839 EYLGASAAADS
-850 YDRAADVCHLGPGQI
+850 YDRAADVRHLGPGQI
-865 QETALRQN
+865 QNTGLEQN
-873 ALKRHGDNSLLAMQR
+873 ALKRHGDNSLSAMQR
-888 KGEELIGKQ
+888 KGGELIGKQ
-897 AGSFK
+897 AISLK
-902 DKTGKA
+902 DKTEGA
-908 SLLPTSLN
+908 SLLSTSLN
-916 EELKDFNKKFEEQD
+916 AGLKDFNRKFDEQEETNSVGLMNQD
-930 EANAIGLLNHSA
+930 A
-942 MTELRQ
+942 MTELRRD
-948 ERINDSSTGYQNE
+948 RIDGASVNYLNE
-961 QRGMSTLL
+961 QKGMSTIL

-981 GRVAEETRGPSNYL
+981 ARVEKEAKDEN
-995 NSN
+995 

>member
-50 LLKWQGLAS
+50 LLKWQGIAS

-77 VDVAIHDERSAD
+77 VNVAIHDERSAD

-130 SKFGLVYPQRALNN
+130 SKFGLVYPQRALTS

-185 DIWTTISADGWINPA
+185 DIWATISADGWINPA

-206 DGTVQQCDQALQSL
+206 DGTVQRCDQALQSL
-220 EQHLNTVE
+220 DQHLNTVE

-243 RINPADVIRRTLP
+243 RIDPADVIRRTLP

-269 EKSLKHSVML
+269 EQSLKHSVML

-394 IAAEFGGSTL
+394 IATEFRGSTL

-434 LAKGSDMAFVSMAT
+434 LAKGTDMAFVSMAT
-448 GLMAPAQGASSGA
+448 GLMTPAQGASSGA

-557 RQALSLSSAAS
+557 SQALSLSSAAS
-568 SSNAVSREFARA
+568 SSNAVSREFAQA

-629 KLQAGGGEAQFS
+629 KLQAEGGEAQFS
-641 TDAAKEA
+641 TDPAKEA
-648 AKDAKAA
+648 AKAA
-655 SSASPENVNLAV
+655 SSASPENLNLAA
-667 AQSPALLGALPTQ
+667 AQSPTLLGAVPTQ
-680 AKDPEGKPVA
+680 AKDSEGKPVA
-690 RHVQNAMSHLRG
+690 RRVQNAMSHLRG

-716 TAQQYVDT
+716 TAQQFVDT
-724 ATGAQNAAT
+724 ATGSQSAAT
-733 QHQKAEA
+733 QRQKAEA

-790 ASRSLSENLSGTN
+790 ASRSQSENLSGTS

-816 LLSSDNLSAESH
+816 LLSSDYLSAESH

-850 YDRAADVCHLGPGQI
+850 YDRAADVRHLGPGQI

-873 ALKRHGDNSLLAMQR
+873 ALKRQGETSLSALQLM
-888 KGEELIGKQ
+888 GEGVIGKQ
-897 AGSFK
+897 AKSFRNNAEISSL
-902 DKTGKA
+902 A
-908 SLLPTSLN
+908 SSSLN
-916 EELKDFNKKFEEQD
+916 VEREDFNKKFDEQE
-930 EANAIGLLNHSA
+930 EANVISLLNQGA
-942 MTELRQ
+942 MTELRN
-948 ERINDSSTGYQNE
+948 EHNNDSSTRYLNE
-961 QRGMSTLL
+961 QKGMSTLL
-969 LNSLAGGLGYRE
+969 LNSLAGGLGYRGPRLE
-981 GRVAEETRGPSNYL
+981 KYEEDER
-995 NSN
+995 

>member
-130 SKFGLVYPQRALNN
+130 SKFGLVYPQRALNS

-185 DIWTTISADGWINPA
+185 DIWATISADGWINPA

-206 DGTVQQCDQALQSL
+206 DGTVQRCDQALQSL
-220 EQHLNTVE
+220 DQHLNTVE

-243 RINPADVIRRTLP
+243 RIDPADVIRRTLP

-269 EKSLKHSVML
+269 EQSLKHSVIL

-375 LLSVANY
+375 LFSVANY

-411 EAGATSQA
+411 ETGATSQA

-434 LAKGSDMAFVSMAT
+434 LAKGSDMAFVSIAT

-461 SAQAASGNFN
+461 SAQAAAGNFN

-495 WNDPYASKSQT
+495 WNNPYASKSQT

-557 RQALSLSSAAS
+557 SQALSLSSAAT

-602 YSKSS
+602 YSKST

-648 AKDAKAA
+648 AKDAKGV
-655 SSASPENVNLAV
+655 SSASSENLNLAA
-667 AQSPALLGALPTQ
+667 AQSSPAVLGAVSTQ
-680 AKDPEGKPVA
+680 SKDSEGKPVA

-716 TAQQYVDT
+716 TAQLLVDT
-724 ATGAQNAAT
+724 ATGSQSAAT
-733 QHQKAEA
+733 QRQKAEA
-740 YHALKSTAKEIAAST
+740 YHVLKSTAKEIASST
-755 SNDEMR
+755 TNDEMR
-761 RAAENFS
+761 RVAENFS
-768 AALDKAYRTSNDQ
+768 AALDKAYRSSNDQ
-781 SRMLSETFS
+781 SRMVSETFS
-790 ASRSLSENLSGTN
+790 ASRSQSENLSGTS

-839 EFLGASAAADS
+839 EYLGASVAADS
-850 YDRAADVCHLGPGQI
+850 YDRAADVRHLGPGQI
-865 QETALRQN
+865 QNTGLEQN
-873 ALKRHGDNSLLAMQR
+873 ALKRHGDNSLSAMQR
-888 KGEELIGKQ
+888 KGGELIGKQ
-897 AGSFK
+897 AISLK
-902 DKTGKA
+902 DKTEGA
-908 SLLPTSLN
+908 SLLSTSLN
-916 EELKDFNKKFEEQD
+916 AGLKDFNRKFDEQEETNSVGLMNQD
-930 EANAIGLLNHSA
+930 A
-942 MTELRQ
+942 MTELRRD
-948 ERINDSSTGYQNE
+948 RIDGASVNYLNE
-961 QRGMSTLL
+961 QKGMSTIL

-981 GRVAEETRGPSNYL
+981 ARVEKEAKDEN
-995 NSN
+995 

>member
-77 VDVAIHDERSAD
+77 VDVAVHDERSAD

-130 SKFGLVYPQRALNN
+130 SKFGLVYPQRALNS

-185 DIWTTISADGWINPA
+185 DIWATISADGWINPA

-206 DGTVQQCDQALQSL
+206 DGTVQRCDQALQSL
-220 EQHLNTVE
+220 DQYLNTVE

-243 RINPADVIRRTLP
+243 RIDPADAIRRTLP

-269 EKSLKHSVML
+269 EQSLKHSVML
-279 TALPRGMASIAAQAG
+279 TALPGGMASIAAQAG

-461 SAQAASGNFN
+461 SAQASAGNFN

-477 GNTSM
+477 GNTSI

-495 WNDPYASKSQT
+495 WSDPYASKSQT

-514 ETGTV
+514 GTGTV

-537 THSRTTGT
+537 RHSRTTGT
-545 ASSAAT
+545 ASSSAT

-557 RQALSLSSAAS
+557 SQALSLSSAAS

-602 YSKSS
+602 YSKST

-641 TDAAKEA
+641 TDAAKDA
-648 AKDAKAA
+648 AKEAKGTL
-655 SSASPENVNLAV
+655 SASPENLNLAA
-667 AQSPALLGALPTQ
+667 AQSSTLLGAMPTQ
-680 AKDPEGKPVA
+680 TKDSEGKPVA

-702 AAEAAGMGIGLEAK
+702 AAEAARMGIGLEAK
-716 TAQQYVDT
+716 TAQQFVDT
-724 ATGAQNAAT
+724 ATGSQTAAT
-733 QHQKAEA
+733 QRQKAEA

-755 SNDEMR
+755 SDDEMR

-790 ASRSLSENLSGTN
+790 ASRSQSENLSGTS

-850 YDRAADVCHLGPGQI
+850 YDRAADVRHLGPGQI
-865 QETALRQN
+865 QETGLEQN
-873 ALKRHGDNSLLAMQR
+873 ALKRHGDNSLSAMQR
-888 KGEELIGKQ
+888 KGEELIGKK
-897 AGSFK
+897 ASSFK
-902 DKTGKA
+902 DKTEDA
-908 SLLPTSLN
+908 SLLSTSLK
-916 EELKDFNKKFEEQD
+916 EELKDFNRKFDEREET
-930 EANAIGLLNHSA
+930 NALGLMNHGA
-942 MTELRQ
+942 MTELR
-948 ERINDSSTGYQNE
+948 RDHIDDASVNYLNE
-961 QRGMSTLL
+961 QRGMGTIL
-969 LNSLAGGLGYRE
+969 LNSLAGGLGYQE
-981 GRVAEETRGPSNYL
+981 ARVEKETTNE
-995 NSN
+995 N

>member
-144 LLAAGPVTPEGR
+144 LLAAAPVTPEGH

-171 LDHPDKAAELSHSG
+171 LDHPDKAADLSHSG
-185 DIWTTISADGWINPA
+185 DIWATISADGWINPA

-206 DGTVQQCDQALQSL
+206 DGTVQRCDQALQSL
-220 EQHLNTVE
+220 DQHLNTVE

-243 RINPADVIRRTLP
+243 RIDPADVIRRTLP

-269 EKSLKHSVML
+269 EQSLKHSVML
-279 TALPRGMASIAAQAG
+279 TALPRGMASIAAQGG

-382 LMISVDANPMNR
+382 LMISVDANPLNR

-448 GLMAPAQGASSGA
+448 GLMAPAQVASSGA
-461 SAQAASGNFN
+461 SAQAAAGNFSS
-471 AGNVSM
+471 GNVSM

-495 WNDPYASKSQT
+495 WSDPYASKSQT

-527 DLGVTSSGAL
+527 DLGVSSSGAL

-551 TLTASE
+551 ILTASE
-557 RQALSLSSAAS
+557 SQALSLSSAVS

-648 AKDAKAA
+648 AKDAKGA
-655 SSASPENVNLAV
+655 SSASPDNLNLSV
-667 AQSPALLGALPTQ
+667 VQSPALLGAVPTQ
-680 AKDPEGKPVA
+680 AKDSEGKPVA
-690 RHVQNAMSHLRG
+690 RHIQNAMSHLRG
-702 AAEAAGMGIGLEAK
+702 AAEAAGMGVGLEAK
-716 TAQQYVDT
+716 TAQQFVDT
-724 ATGAQNAAT
+724 ATGSQSAAT
-733 QHQKAEA
+733 QRQKAEA
-740 YHALKSTAKEIAAST
+740 YHVLKSTAKEIAALT

-790 ASRSLSENLSGTN
+790 ASRSQSENLSGTS

-839 EFLGASAAADS
+839 EYLGASAAADS
-850 YDRAADVCHLGPGQI
+850 YDRAADVRHLGPGQI
-865 QETALRQN
+865 QETSLEQN
-873 ALKRHGDNSLLAMQR
+873 ALKRHGDNSLLAMQH

-902 DKTGKA
+902 DKTEDA
-908 SLLPTSLN
+908 SFTTSSLN
-916 EELKDFNKKFEEQD
+916 SGLKEFNRKFDEQEETNSV
-930 EANAIGLLNHSA
+930 GLLNQSA
-942 MTELRQ
+942 MTELRK
-948 ERINDSSTGYQNE
+948 ERINDASTGYPGG

-969 LNSLAGGLGYRE
+969 LNSLAGGLGYKRPMIE
-981 GRVAEETRGPSNYL
+981 NEEDVHK
-995 NSN
+995 

>member
-130 SKFGLVYPQRALNN
+130 SKFGLVYPQRALNS

-156 ALTDRVIADCIGPEL
+156 ALIDRVIADCIGPEL

-185 DIWTTISADGWINPA
+185 DIWATISADGWINPA

-206 DGTVQQCDQALQSL
+206 DGTVQRCDQALQSL
-220 EQHLNTVE
+220 DQHLNTVE

-243 RINPADVIRRTLP
+243 RIDPADVIRRTLP

-269 EKSLKHSVML
+269 EQSLKHSVML

-448 GLMAPAQGASSGA
+448 GLMAPAQGASSGV
-461 SAQAASGNFN
+461 SAQAAAGNFN

-495 WNDPYASKSQT
+495 WSDPYASKSQT

-545 ASSAAT
+545 ASSSVT

-557 RQALSLSSAAS
+557 SQALSLSSAAS

-641 TDAAKEA
+641 TNASKEA
-648 AKDAKAA
+648 
-655 SSASPENVNLAV
+655 
-667 AQSPALLGALPTQ
+667 

-690 RHVQNAMSHLRG
+690 RHVQSALSHLRG

-716 TAQQYVDT
+716 TAQQFVDT
-724 ATGAQNAAT
+724 ATGTQNAAT

-768 AALDKAYRTSNDQ
+768 AALDKAYRTSNDHG
-781 SRMLSETFS
+781 RMLSETFS
-790 ASRSLSENLSGTN
+790 ASRSQSENLSGTN

-850 YDRAADVCHLGPGQI
+850 YDRAADVRHLGPGQI
-865 QETALRQN
+865 QETAIRKN
-873 ALKRHGDNSLLAMQR
+873 ALKRQGEASLFALQLM
-888 KGEELIGKQ
+888 GEGVIGKQ
-897 AGSFK
+897 AKSFRNNVENSSL
-902 DKTGKA
+902 A
-908 SLLPTSLN
+908 SSLLN
-916 EELKDFNKKFEEQD
+916 AGREDFNKKFDEQE
-930 EANAIGLLNHSA
+930 EANVIGLLNQGA
-942 MTELRQ
+942 MTELRN
-948 ERINDSSTGYQNE
+948 EHNNDSSTRYLNE
-961 QRGMSTLL
+961 QKGMSTLL
-969 LNSLAGGLGYRE
+969 LNSLAGGLGYRGPRLE
-981 GRVAEETRGPSNYL
+981 KYEEDER
-995 NSN
+995 

>member
-30 YEGLLKT
+30 YGGLLKT

-130 SKFGLVYPQRALNN
+130 SKFGLVYPQRALNS

-185 DIWTTISADGWINPA
+185 DIWATISADGWINPA

-206 DGTVQQCDQALQSL
+206 DGTVQRCDQALQSL
-220 EQHLNTVE
+220 DQHLNTVE

-243 RINPADVIRRTLP
+243 RIDPADAIRRTLP

-269 EKSLKHSVML
+269 EQSLKHSVML
-279 TALPRGMASIAAQAG
+279 TALPGGMASIAAQAG

-404 LAAGIIR
+404 LAVGIIR

-471 AGNVSM
+471 AGNVSL

-495 WNDPYASKSQT
+495 WSDPYASKSRT

-527 DLGVTSSGAL
+527 DLGVSSFGAL

-557 RQALSLSSAAS
+557 SQALSLSSAAT

-602 YSKSS
+602 YSKST

-621 NLSFTSGA
+621 NLSLTSGA

-641 TDAAKEA
+641 TDSAKEA
-648 AKDAKAA
+648 AKDAKGV
-655 SSASPENVNLAV
+655 SSASSENLNLAA
-667 AQSPALLGALPTQ
+667 AQSSPAVLGAVSTQ
-680 AKDPEGKPVA
+680 SKDSEGKPVA

-716 TAQQYVDT
+716 TAQLLVDT
-724 ATGAQNAAT
+724 ATGSQSAAT
-733 QHQKAEA
+733 QRQKAEA
-740 YHALKSTAKEIAAST
+740 YHVLKSTAKEIASST
-755 SNDEMR
+755 TNDEMR
-761 RAAENFS
+761 RVAENFS
-768 AALDKAYRTSNDQ
+768 AALDKAYRSSNDQ
-781 SRMLSETFS
+781 SRMVSETFS
-790 ASRSLSENLSGTN
+790 ASRSQSENLSGTS

-839 EFLGASAAADS
+839 EYLGASAAADS
-850 YDRAADVCHLGPGQI
+850 YDRAADVRHLGPGQI
-865 QETALRQN
+865 QNTGLEQN
-873 ALKRHGDNSLLAMQR
+873 ALKRHGDNSLSAMQR
-888 KGEELIGKQ
+888 KGGELIGKQ
-897 AGSFK
+897 AISLK
-902 DKTGKA
+902 DKTEGA
-908 SLLPTSLN
+908 SLLSTSLN
-916 EELKDFNKKFEEQD
+916 AGLKDFNRKFDEQEETNSVGLMNQD
-930 EANAIGLLNHSA
+930 A
-942 MTELRQ
+942 MTELRRD
-948 ERINDSSTGYQNE
+948 RIDGASVNYLNE
-961 QRGMSTLL
+961 QKGMSTIL

-981 GRVAEETRGPSNYL
+981 ARVEKEAKDEN
-995 NSN
+995 

>member
-130 SKFGLVYPQRALNN
+130 SKFGLVYPQRALNS

-171 LDHPDKAAELSHSG
+171 LDHSDKAAELSHSG
-185 DIWTTISADGWINPA
+185 DIWATISADGWINPA

-206 DGTVQQCDQALQSL
+206 DGTVQRCDQALQNL

-243 RINPADVIRRTLP
+243 RIDPADVIRRTLP

-269 EKSLKHSVML
+269 EQSLKHSVML

-394 IAAEFGGSTL
+394 IATEFGGSTL

-419 IAGSIMLLIPVIAFA
+419 IAGSIMLLIPLIAFA

-461 SAQAASGNFN
+461 SAQAAAGNFN
-471 AGNVSM
+471 AGNISM

-495 WNDPYASKSQT
+495 WSDPYASKSQT

-527 DLGVTSSGAL
+527 DLGVSSSGAL

-545 ASSAAT
+545 ASSSAT

-557 RQALSLSSAAS
+557 SQALSLSSAAT

-602 YSKSS
+602 YSKST

-648 AKDAKAA
+648 AKDAKGV
-655 SSASPENVNLAV
+655 SSASSENLNLAA
-667 AQSPALLGALPTQ
+667 AQSSPAVLGAVSTQ
-680 AKDPEGKPVA
+680 SKDSEGKPVA

-716 TAQQYVDT
+716 TAQLLVDT
-724 ATGAQNAAT
+724 ATGSQSAAT
-733 QHQKAEA
+733 QRQKAEA
-740 YHALKSTAKEIAAST
+740 YHVLKSTAKEIASST
-755 SNDEMR
+755 TNDEMR
-761 RAAENFS
+761 RVAENFS
-768 AALDKAYRTSNDQ
+768 AALDKAYRSSNDQ
-781 SRMLSETFS
+781 SRMVSETFS
-790 ASRSLSENLSGTN
+790 ASRSQSENLSGTS

-839 EFLGASAAADS
+839 EYLGASVAADS
-850 YDRAADVCHLGPGQI
+850 YDRAADVRHLGPGQI
-865 QETALRQN
+865 QNTGLEQN
-873 ALKRHGDNSLLAMQR
+873 ALKRHGDNSLSAMQR
-888 KGEELIGKQ
+888 KGGELIGKQ
-897 AGSFK
+897 AISLK
-902 DKTGKA
+902 DKTEGA
-908 SLLPTSLN
+908 SLLSTSLN
-916 EELKDFNKKFEEQD
+916 AGLKDFNRKFDEQEETNSVGLMNQD
-930 EANAIGLLNHSA
+930 A
-942 MTELRQ
+942 MTELRRD
-948 ERINDSSTGYQNE
+948 RIDGASVNYLNE
-961 QRGMSTLL
+961 QKGMSTIL

-981 GRVAEETRGPSNYL
+981 ARVEKEAKDEN
-995 NSN
+995 

>member
-130 SKFGLVYPQRALNN
+130 SKFGLVYPQRALNS

-171 LDHPDKAAELSHSG
+171 LDHSDKAAELSHSG
-185 DIWTTISADGWINPA
+185 DIWATISADGWINPA

-206 DGTVQQCDQALQSL
+206 DGTVQRCDQALQSL
-220 EQHLNTVE
+220 DQHLNTVE

-243 RINPADVIRRTLP
+243 RIDPADVIRRTLP

-269 EKSLKHSVML
+269 EQSLKHSVML

-394 IAAEFGGSTL
+394 IATEFRGSTL

-434 LAKGSDMAFVSMAT
+434 LAKGTDMAFVSMAT
-448 GLMAPAQGASSGA
+448 GLMTPAQGASSGA

-557 RQALSLSSAAS
+557 SQALSLSSAAS

-641 TDAAKEA
+641 TDPAKEA
-648 AKDAKAA
+648 AKAA
-655 SSASPENVNLAV
+655 SSASPENLNLAA
-667 AQSPALLGALPTQ
+667 AQSPTLLGAVPTQ
-680 AKDPEGKPVA
+680 AKDSEGKPVA
-690 RHVQNAMSHLRG
+690 RRVQNAMSHLRG

-716 TAQQYVDT
+716 TAQQFVDT
-724 ATGAQNAAT
+724 ATGSQSAAT
-733 QHQKAEA
+733 QRQKAEA

-790 ASRSLSENLSGTN
+790 ASRSQSENLSGTS

-816 LLSSDNLSAESH
+816 LLSSDYLSAESH

-850 YDRAADVCHLGPGQI
+850 YDRAADVRHLGPGQI

-873 ALKRHGDNSLLAMQR
+873 ALKRQGETSLSALQLM
-888 KGEELIGKQ
+888 GEGVIGKQ
-897 AGSFK
+897 AKSFRNNAEISSL
-902 DKTGKA
+902 A
-908 SLLPTSLN
+908 SSSLN
-916 EELKDFNKKFEEQD
+916 VEREDFNKKFDEQE
-930 EANAIGLLNHSA
+930 EANAIGLLNQGA
-942 MTELRQ
+942 MTDLRI
-948 ERINDSSTGYQNE
+948 EHNNDSSTRYLNE
-961 QRGMSTLL
+961 QKGMSTLL
-969 LNSLAGGLGYRE
+969 LNSLAGGLGYRGPRLE
-981 GRVAEETRGPSNYL
+981 KYEEDER
-995 NSN
+995 

>member
-25 CSGSS
+25 CSGSA

-130 SKFGLVYPQRALNN
+130 SKFGLVYPQRALNS

-185 DIWTTISADGWINPA
+185 DIWATISADGWINPA

-206 DGTVQQCDQALQSL
+206 DGTVHRCDQALQSL
-220 EQHLNTVE
+220 DQHLNTVE

-243 RINPADVIRRTLP
+243 RLDPADVIRRTLP

-269 EKSLKHSVML
+269 EQSLKHSVML

-394 IAAEFGGSTL
+394 IATEFGGSTL

-419 IAGSIMLLIPVIAFA
+419 IAGSIMLLIPLIAFA

-461 SAQAASGNFN
+461 SAQAAAGNFN
-471 AGNVSM
+471 AGNISM

-495 WNDPYASKSQT
+495 WSDPYASKSQT

-527 DLGVTSSGAL
+527 DLGVSSSGAL

-545 ASSAAT
+545 ASSSAT

-557 RQALSLSSAAS
+557 SQALSLSSAAT

-602 YSKSS
+602 YSKST

-648 AKDAKAA
+648 AKDAKGV
-655 SSASPENVNLAV
+655 SSASSENLNLAA
-667 AQSPALLGALPTQ
+667 AQSSPAVLGAVSTQ
-680 AKDPEGKPVA
+680 SKDSEGKPVA

-716 TAQQYVDT
+716 TAQLLVDT
-724 ATGAQNAAT
+724 ATGSQSAAT
-733 QHQKAEA
+733 QRQKAEA
-740 YHALKSTAKEIAAST
+740 YHVLKSTAKEIASST
-755 SNDEMR
+755 TNDEMR
-761 RAAENFS
+761 RVAENFS
-768 AALDKAYRTSNDQ
+768 AALDKAYRSSNDQ
-781 SRMLSETFS
+781 SRMVSETFS
-790 ASRSLSENLSGTN
+790 ASRSQSENLSGTS

-839 EFLGASAAADS
+839 EYLGASVAADS
-850 YDRAADVCHLGPGQI
+850 YDRAADVRHLGPGQI
-865 QETALRQN
+865 QNTGLEQN
-873 ALKRHGDNSLLAMQR
+873 ALKRHGDNSLSAMQR
-888 KGEELIGKQ
+888 KGGELIGKQ
-897 AGSFK
+897 AISLK
-902 DKTGKA
+902 DKTEGA
-908 SLLPTSLN
+908 SLLSTSLN
-916 EELKDFNKKFEEQD
+916 AGLKDFNRKFDEQEETNSVGLMNQD
-930 EANAIGLLNHSA
+930 A
-942 MTELRQ
+942 MTELRRD
-948 ERINDSSTGYQNE
+948 RIDGASVNYLNE
-961 QRGMSTLL
+961 QKGMSTIL

-981 GRVAEETRGPSNYL
+981 ARVEKEAKDEN
-995 NSN
+995 

>member
-130 SKFGLVYPQRALNN
+130 SKFGLVYPQRALNP
-144 LLAAGPVTPEGR
+144 LFAAGPVTPEGR

-171 LDHPDKAAELSHSG
+171 LDHSDKAAELSHSG
-185 DIWTTISADGWINPA
+185 DIWATISADGWINPA

-206 DGTVQQCDQALQSL
+206 DGTVQRCDQALQNL

-243 RINPADVIRRTLP
+243 RIDPADVIRRTLP

-269 EKSLKHSVML
+269 EQSLKHSVML

-394 IAAEFGGSTL
+394 IATEFGGSTL

-419 IAGSIMLLIPVIAFA
+419 IAGSIMLLIPLIAFA

-461 SAQAASGNFN
+461 SAQAAAGNFN
-471 AGNVSM
+471 AGNISM

-495 WNDPYASKSQT
+495 WSDPYASKSQT

-527 DLGVTSSGAL
+527 DLGVSSSGAL

-545 ASSAAT
+545 ASSSAT

-557 RQALSLSSAAS
+557 SQALSLSSAAS

-580 MSQGLSERLSA
+580 MSQGLSERRSV
-591 GQSTA
+591 
-596 GSSSSS
+596 
-602 YSKSS
+602 YC
-607 GESSTVSRGLSNSE
+607 R
-621 NLSFTSGA
+621 
-629 KLQAGGGEAQFS
+629 
-641 TDAAKEA
+641 
-648 AKDAKAA
+648 
-655 SSASPENVNLAV
+655 
-667 AQSPALLGALPTQ
+667 
-680 AKDPEGKPVA
+680 
-690 RHVQNAMSHLRG
+690 
-702 AAEAAGMGIGLEAK
+702 
-716 TAQQYVDT
+716 YVF
-724 ATGAQNAAT
+724 
-733 QHQKAEA
+733 
-740 YHALKSTAKEIAAST
+740 I
-755 SNDEMR
+755 
-761 RAAENFS
+761 F
-768 AALDKAYRTSNDQ
+768 
-781 SRMLSETFS
+781 
-790 ASRSLSENLSGTN
+790 
-803 QTAVNNDI
+803 I
-811 LVMQK
+811 
-816 LLSSDNLSAESH
+816 
-828 LKALFDSSDKR
+828 
-839 EFLGASAAADS
+839 
-850 YDRAADVCHLGPGQI
+850 
-865 QETALRQN
+865 
-873 ALKRHGDNSLLAMQR
+873 
-888 KGEELIGKQ
+888 
-897 AGSFK
+897 
-902 DKTGKA
+902 
-908 SLLPTSLN
+908 
-916 EELKDFNKKFEEQD
+916 FEEF
-930 EANAIGLLNHSA
+930 
-942 MTELRQ
+942 R
-948 ERINDSSTGYQNE
+948 RIFYRI
-961 QRGMSTLL
+961 QRFI
-969 LNSLAGGLGYRE
+969 
-981 GRVAEETRGPSNYL
+981 
-995 NSN
+995 

>member
-130 SKFGLVYPQRALNN
+130 SKFGLVYPQRALNS

-171 LDHPDKAAELSHSG
+171 LDHSDKAAELSHSG
-185 DIWTTISADGWINPA
+185 DIWATISADGWINPA

-206 DGTVQQCDQALQSL
+206 DGTVQRCDQALQNL

-243 RINPADVIRRTLP
+243 RIDPADVIRRTLP

-269 EKSLKHSVML
+269 EQSLKHSVML

-394 IAAEFGGSTL
+394 IATEFGGSTL

-419 IAGSIMLLIPVIAFA
+419 IAGSIMLLIPLIAFA

-461 SAQAASGNFN
+461 SAQAAAGNFN
-471 AGNVSM
+471 AGNISM

-495 WNDPYASKSQT
+495 WSDPYASKSQT

-527 DLGVTSSGAL
+527 DLGVSSSGAL

-545 ASSAAT
+545 ASSSAT

-557 RQALSLSSAAS
+557 SQALSLSSAAT

-602 YSKSS
+602 YSKST

-648 AKDAKAA
+648 AKDAKGV
-655 SSASPENVNLAV
+655 SSASSENLNLAA
-667 AQSPALLGALPTQ
+667 AQSSPAVLGAVSTQ
-680 AKDPEGKPVA
+680 SKDSEGKPVA

-716 TAQQYVDT
+716 TAQLLVDT
-724 ATGAQNAAT
+724 ATGSQSAAT
-733 QHQKAEA
+733 QRQKAEA
-740 YHALKSTAKEIAAST
+740 YQVLKSTAKEIASST
-755 SNDEMR
+755 TNDEMR
-761 RAAENFS
+761 RVAENFS
-768 AALDKAYRTSNDQ
+768 AALDKAYRSSNDQ
-781 SRMLSETFS
+781 SRMVSETFS
-790 ASRSLSENLSGTN
+790 ASRSQSETLSGTS

-816 LLSSDNLSAESH
+816 LLSSDNLSEESH

-839 EFLGASAAADS
+839 EYLGASVAADS
-850 YDRAADVCHLGPGQI
+850 YDRAADVRHLGPGQI
-865 QETALRQN
+865 QNTGLEQN
-873 ALKRHGDNSLLAMQR
+873 ALKRHGDNSLSAMQR
-888 KGEELIGKQ
+888 KGGELIGKQ
-897 AGSFK
+897 AISLK
-902 DKTGKA
+902 DKTEGA
-908 SLLPTSLN
+908 SLLSTSLN
-916 EELKDFNKKFEEQD
+916 AGLKDFNRKFDEQEETNSVGLMNQD
-930 EANAIGLLNHSA
+930 A
-942 MTELRQ
+942 MTELRRD
-948 ERINDSSTGYQNE
+948 RIDGASVNYLNE
-961 QRGMSTLL
+961 QKGMSTIL

-981 GRVAEETRGPSNYL
+981 ARVKKEAKDEN
-995 NSN
+995 

>member
-130 SKFGLVYPQRALNN
+130 SKFGLVYPQRALNS

-206 DGTVQQCDQALQSL
+206 DGTVQRCDQALQSL
-220 EQHLNTVE
+220 DQHLNTVE

-243 RINPADVIRRTLP
+243 RIDPADVIRRTLP

-269 EKSLKHSVML
+269 EQSLKHSVML

-309 LTSEINYRTLA
+309 LTSEINYRTLV

-350 AAGSAAGAVF
+350 ASGSAAGAVF

-461 SAQAASGNFN
+461 SAQAA
-471 AGNVSM
+471 AG
-477 GNTSM
+477 TSM
-482 NSASANKSDLSSS
+482 
-495 WNDPYASKSQT
+495 
-506 AYGSVTRD
+506 
-514 ETGTV
+514 
-519 TGMARTSI
+519 
-527 DLGVTSSGAL
+527 
-537 THSRTTGT
+537 
-545 ASSAAT
+545 
-551 TLTASE
+551 
-557 RQALSLSSAAS
+557 
-568 SSNAVSREFARA
+568 
-580 MSQGLSERLSA
+580 
-591 GQSTA
+591 
-596 GSSSSS
+596 
-602 YSKSS
+602 
-607 GESSTVSRGLSNSE
+607 
-621 NLSFTSGA
+621 
-629 KLQAGGGEAQFS
+629 
-641 TDAAKEA
+641 
-648 AKDAKAA
+648 
-655 SSASPENVNLAV
+655 
-667 AQSPALLGALPTQ
+667 
-680 AKDPEGKPVA
+680 
-690 RHVQNAMSHLRG
+690 
-702 AAEAAGMGIGLEAK
+702 LE
-716 TAQQYVDT
+716 
-724 ATGAQNAAT
+724 
-733 QHQKAEA
+733 
-740 YHALKSTAKEIAAST
+740 
-755 SNDEMR
+755 
-761 RAAENFS
+761 
-768 AALDKAYRTSNDQ
+768 
-781 SRMLSETFS
+781 
-790 ASRSLSENLSGTN
+790 
-803 QTAVNNDI
+803 
-811 LVMQK
+811 
-816 LLSSDNLSAESH
+816 
-828 LKALFDSSDKR
+828 
-839 EFLGASAAADS
+839 
-850 YDRAADVCHLGPGQI
+850 
-865 QETALRQN
+865 
-873 ALKRHGDNSLLAMQR
+873 
-888 KGEELIGKQ
+888 
-897 AGSFK
+897 
-902 DKTGKA
+902 
-908 SLLPTSLN
+908 TSLW
-916 EELKDFNKKFEEQD
+916 E
-930 EANAIGLLNHSA
+930 IH
-942 MTELRQ
+942 
-948 ERINDSSTGYQNE
+948 
-961 QRGMSTLL
+961 
-969 LNSLAGGLGYRE
+969 
-981 GRVAEETRGPSNYL
+981 P
-995 NSN
+995 

>member
-30 YEGLLKT
+30 YGGLLKT

-130 SKFGLVYPQRALNN
+130 SKFGLVYPQRALNS

-185 DIWTTISADGWINPA
+185 DIWATISADGWINPA

-206 DGTVQQCDQALQSL
+206 DGTVQRCDQALQSL
-220 EQHLNTVE
+220 DQHLNTVE

-243 RINPADVIRRTLP
+243 RIDPADAIRRTLP

-269 EKSLKHSVML
+269 EQSLKHSVML
-279 TALPRGMASIAAQAG
+279 TALPGGMASIAAQAG

-471 AGNVSM
+471 AGNVSL

-495 WNDPYASKSQT
+495 WSDPYASKSRT

-527 DLGVTSSGAL
+527 DLGVSSFGAL

-557 RQALSLSSAAS
+557 SQALSLSSAAT

-602 YSKSS
+602 YSKST

-621 NLSFTSGA
+621 NLSLTSGA

-641 TDAAKEA
+641 TDSAKEA
-648 AKDAKAA
+648 AKDAKGV
-655 SSASPENVNLAV
+655 SSASSENLNLAA
-667 AQSPALLGALPTQ
+667 AQSSPAVLGAVSTQ
-680 AKDPEGKPVA
+680 SKDSEGKPVA

-716 TAQQYVDT
+716 TAQLLVDT
-724 ATGAQNAAT
+724 ATGSQSAAT
-733 QHQKAEA
+733 QRQKAEA
-740 YHALKSTAKEIAAST
+740 YHVLKSTAKEIASST
-755 SNDEMR
+755 TNDEMR
-761 RAAENFS
+761 RVAENFS
-768 AALDKAYRTSNDQ
+768 AALDKAYRSSNDQ
-781 SRMLSETFS
+781 SRMVSETFS
-790 ASRSLSENLSGTN
+790 ASRSQSENLSGTS

-839 EFLGASAAADS
+839 EYLGASAAADS
-850 YDRAADVCHLGPGQI
+850 YDRAADVLHLGPGQI
-865 QETALRQN
+865 QNTGLEQN
-873 ALKRHGDNSLLAMQR
+873 ALKRHGDNSLSAMQR
-888 KGEELIGKQ
+888 KGGELIGKQ
-897 AGSFK
+897 AISLK
-902 DKTGKA
+902 DKTEGA
-908 SLLPTSLN
+908 SLLSTSLN
-916 EELKDFNKKFEEQD
+916 AGLKDFNRKFDEQEETNSVGLMNQD
-930 EANAIGLLNHSA
+930 A
-942 MTELRQ
+942 MTELRRD
-948 ERINDSSTGYQNE
+948 RIDGASVNYLNE
-961 QRGMSTLL
+961 QKGMSTIL

-981 GRVAEETRGPSNYL
+981 ARVEKEAKDEN
-995 NSN
+995 

>member
-130 SKFGLVYPQRALNN
+130 SKFGLVYPQRALNS

-185 DIWTTISADGWINPA
+185 DIWATISADGWINPA

-206 DGTVQQCDQALQSL
+206 DGTVQRCDQALQSL
-220 EQHLNTVE
+220 DQHLNTVE

-243 RINPADVIRRTLP
+243 RIDPADVIRRTLP

-269 EKSLKHSVML
+269 EQSLKHSVML

-461 SAQAASGNFN
+461 SAQAAAGNFN

-495 WNDPYASKSQT
+495 WSDPYASKSHT

-545 ASSAAT
+545 ASSSVT

-557 RQALSLSSAAS
+557 SQVLSLSSAAS

-667 AQSPALLGALPTQ
+667 TQSPALLGAVPTQ
-680 AKDPEGKPVA
+680 GKDSERKPVA

-716 TAQQYVDT
+716 TAQQFVDT
-724 ATGAQNAAT
+724 ATGSQTAAT
-733 QHQKAEA
+733 QRQKAEA

-755 SNDEMR
+755 SNDEMH

-768 AALDKAYRTSNDQ
+768 AALDKAYRTSNDH

-790 ASRSLSENLSGTN
+790 ASRSQSENLSGTN

-839 EFLGASAAADS
+839 EFLGASTAADS
-850 YDRAADVCHLGPGQI
+850 YDRAADVRHLGPGQI
-865 QETALRQN
+865 QNTGLEQN
-873 ALKRHGDNSLLAMQR
+873 ALKRHGDNSLSAMQR
-888 KGEELIGKQ
+888 KGGELIGKQ
-897 AGSFK
+897 AISLK
-902 DKTGKA
+902 DKTEGA
-908 SLLPTSLN
+908 SLLSTSLN
-916 EELKDFNKKFEEQD
+916 AGLKDFNRKFDEQEETNSVGLMNQD
-930 EANAIGLLNHSA
+930 A
-942 MTELRQ
+942 MTELRRD
-948 ERINDSSTGYQNE
+948 RIDGASVNYLNE
-961 QRGMSTLL
+961 QKGMSTIL

-981 GRVAEETRGPSNYL
+981 ARVEKEAKDEN
-995 NSN
+995 

>member
-130 SKFGLVYPQRALNN
+130 SKFGLVYPQRALNS

-156 ALTDRVIADCIGPEL
+156 ALIDRVIADCIGPEL

-185 DIWTTISADGWINPA
+185 DIWATISADGWINPA

-206 DGTVQQCDQALQSL
+206 DGTVQRCDQALQSL
-220 EQHLNTVE
+220 DQHLNTVE

-243 RINPADVIRRTLP
+243 RIDPADVIRRTLP

-269 EKSLKHSVML
+269 EQSLKHSVML

-434 LAKGSDMAFVSMAT
+434 LAKGSDMALVSMAT
-448 GLMAPAQGASSGA
+448 GLMAPAQGASSGV
-461 SAQAASGNFN
+461 SAQAAAGNFN

-495 WNDPYASKSQT
+495 WSDPYASKSHT

-545 ASSAAT
+545 ASSSVT

-557 RQALSLSSAAS
+557 SQVLSLSSATS

-641 TDAAKEA
+641 TNASKEA
-648 AKDAKAA
+648 
-655 SSASPENVNLAV
+655 
-667 AQSPALLGALPTQ
+667 

-690 RHVQNAMSHLRG
+690 RHVQSALSHLRG

-716 TAQQYVDT
+716 TAQQFVDT
-724 ATGAQNAAT
+724 ATGTQNAAT

-768 AALDKAYRTSNDQ
+768 AALDKAYRTSNDHG
-781 SRMLSETFS
+781 RMLSETFS
-790 ASRSLSENLSGTN
+790 ASRSQSENLSGTN

-850 YDRAADVCHLGPGQI
+850 YDRAADVRHLGPGQI
-865 QETALRQN
+865 QETAIRKN
-873 ALKRHGDNSLLAMQR
+873 ALKRQGEASLFALQLM
-888 KGEELIGKQ
+888 GEGVIGKQ
-897 AGSFK
+897 AKSFRNNVENSSL
-902 DKTGKA
+902 A
-908 SLLPTSLN
+908 SSLLN
-916 EELKDFNKKFEEQD
+916 AGREDFNKKFDEQE
-930 EANAIGLLNHSA
+930 EANVIGLLNQGA
-942 MTELRQ
+942 MTELRN
-948 ERINDSSTGYQNE
+948 EHNNDSSTRYLNE
-961 QRGMSTLL
+961 QKGMSTLL
-969 LNSLAGGLGYRE
+969 LNSLAGGLGYRGPRLE
-981 GRVAEETRGPSNYL
+981 KYEEDER
-995 NSN
+995 

>member
-130 SKFGLVYPQRALNN
+130 SKFGLVYPQRALNS

-156 ALTDRVIADCIGPEL
+156 ALIDRVIADCIGPEL

-185 DIWTTISADGWINPA
+185 DIWATISADGWINPA

-206 DGTVQQCDQALQSL
+206 DGTVQRCDQALQSL
-220 EQHLNTVE
+220 DQHLNTVE

-243 RINPADVIRRTLP
+243 RIDPADVIRRTLP

-269 EKSLKHSVML
+269 EQSLKHSVML

-448 GLMAPAQGASSGA
+448 GLMAPAQGASSGV
-461 SAQAASGNFN
+461 SAQAAAGNFN

-495 WNDPYASKSQT
+495 WSDPYASKSHT

-545 ASSAAT
+545 ASSSVT

-557 RQALSLSSAAS
+557 SQVLSLSSATS

-641 TDAAKEA
+641 TNASKEA
-648 AKDAKAA
+648 
-655 SSASPENVNLAV
+655 
-667 AQSPALLGALPTQ
+667 

-690 RHVQNAMSHLRG
+690 RHVQSALSHLRG

-716 TAQQYVDT
+716 TAQQFVDT
-724 ATGAQNAAT
+724 ATGTQNAAT

-768 AALDKAYRTSNDQ
+768 AALDKAYRTSNDHG
-781 SRMLSETFS
+781 RMLSETFS
-790 ASRSLSENLSGTN
+790 ASRSQSENLSGTN

-850 YDRAADVCHLGPGQI
+850 YDRAADVRHLGPGQI
-865 QETALRQN
+865 QETAIRKN
-873 ALKRHGDNSLLAMQR
+873 ALKRQGEASLFALQLM
-888 KGEELIGKQ
+888 GEGVIGKQ
-897 AGSFK
+897 AKSFRNNVENSSL
-902 DKTGKA
+902 A
-908 SLLPTSLN
+908 SSLLN
-916 EELKDFNKKFEEQD
+916 AGREDFNKKFDEQE
-930 EANAIGLLNHSA
+930 EANVIGLLNQGA
-942 MTELRQ
+942 MTELRN
-948 ERINDSSTGYQNE
+948 EHNNDSSTRYLNE
-961 QRGMSTLL
+961 QKGMSTLL
-969 LNSLAGGLGYRE
+969 LNSLAGGLGYRGPRLE
-981 GRVAEETRGPSNYL
+981 KYEEDER
-995 NSN
+995 